1 MTRLYLVLSL
11 ISSLLSEYNPVVRV
25 IEHYIMNE
33 GEVEYLNINITIPRI
48 NMVVVIREYWKER
61 NLVAYGY
68 YLRVHDYEEWW
79 DNRPHHPEIQTH
91 PHHRHLGGEVY
102 PLQDPSLEK
111 FLNTVRQHLHKYST

>member
-1 MTRLYLVLSL
+1 MSRLHNVLELVSRFLG
-11 ISSLLSEYNPVVRV
+11 EYNPVVRV
-25 IEHYIMNE
+25 VEHYTTGE
-33 GEVEYLNINITIPRI
+33 GDIEYLNVRIIIPHTS
-48 NMVVVIREYWKER
+48 VLVEIREYWQGN

-68 YLRVHDYEEWW
+68 YLRAYDYEEWW

-111 FLNTVRQHLHKYST
+111 FLDTARQLLHKHLT